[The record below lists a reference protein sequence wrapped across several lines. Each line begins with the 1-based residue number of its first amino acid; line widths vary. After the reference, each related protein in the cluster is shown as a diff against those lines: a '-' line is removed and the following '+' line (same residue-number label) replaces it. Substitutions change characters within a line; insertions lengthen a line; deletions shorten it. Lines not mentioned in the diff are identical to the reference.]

1 MKKLLIVSSNSI
13 HLFNFYNLINSYFDY
28 IDIAT
33 DSINDKFE
41 YKNANLYKFN
51 FSIKEPFKFLFHF
64 STKKLLKTNTYSLIH
79 IHQVSTAALMT
90 ILAAKKA
97 NTYSAYSLG

>member
-64 STKKLLKTNTYSLIH
+64 STKKIIKNKYIFSNTYTSSINSGTDDY
-79 IHQVSTAALMT
+79 I
-90 ILAAKKA
+90 
-97 NTYSAYSLG
+97 GC

>member
-28 IDIAT
+28 IDIAI

-51 FSIKEPFKFLFHF
+51 FSIKEPLNFLFLF
-64 STKKLLKTNTYSLIH
+64 STKKIIKNKLIFSNTYTSSINSGTDDY
-79 IHQVSTAALMT
+79 I
-90 ILAAKKA
+90 
-97 NTYSAYSLG
+97 GC